1 MVTCVTM
8 NKFHGK
14 IKITYQA
21 FTFKQSSSFIFS
33 LYPLWYNEKINEQ
46 KERVAKMS
54 NQNNQAVPGEDQPEW
69 LQAYVESPDKQKA
82 LYKKTLLIVV
92 LSQIF
97 GGAGLAAGIT
107 VGALLAKD
115 MLGTDTVAGLPTAL
129 FTLGS
134 AGAALVVGRLS
145 QRYGRRPGLASGF
158 LTGGIGAIGV
168 IIAAVTNNIYILFAA
183 LLVYGAGS
191 ATNLQARYAGTD
203 LATTKQRATA
213 VSIAMVST
221 TFGAVAGPNLV
232 NVMGDFA
239 VSIGFPPLS
248 GPFFLAAA
256 AYIVAG
262 LILLIFLRPDP
273 FVVARAIAL
282 AERNAR
288 VLSHEFSEEEEATD
302 KRGIAVAALIMVL
315 TQMVMV
321 AIMTMTPVHM
331 GAHGHGLSAV
341 GMVIGFHI
349 GAMYLPSLMTG
360 VLVDK
365 IGRGAMAVASGVT
378 LLAAGIM
385 AAVAPGESM
394 LWITLALILLG
405 LGWNF
410 GLISGTALLVDAT
423 NPTNRAKMQ
432 GTIDVMVALSGASGG
447 MLSGMVVANSSFAFL
462 SLAGGVLSL
471 ILIPFVIWSQ
481 RK

>member
-1 MVTCVTM
+1 MS
-8 NKFHGK
+8 H
-14 IKITYQA
+14 Q
-21 FTFKQSSSFIFS
+21 
-33 LYPLWYNEKINEQ
+33 NEG
-46 KERVAKMS
+46 AATADS
-54 NQNNQAVPGEDQPEW
+54 QPEW
-69 LQAYVESPDKQKA
+69 LQAYVESPEKQKA
-82 LYKKTLLIVV
+82 LYKRTLLIVV

-115 MLGTDTVAGLPTAL
+115 MLGTDSVAGLPIAL

-145 QRYGRRPGLASGF
+145 QRYGRRAGLASGF

-168 IIAAVTNNIYILFAA
+168 IIAAVTNNIFLLFAA

-203 LATTKQRATA
+203 LASSKQRATA

-232 NVMGDFA
+232 EVMGEFA
-239 VSIGFPPLS
+239 ISVGVPALS
-248 GPFFLAAA
+248 GPFILAAA

-262 LILLIFLRPDP
+262 LVLLFFLRPDP
-273 FVVARAIAL
+273 YVVARAIAL
-282 AERNAR
+282 AERNAKASSPDY
-288 VLSHEFSEEEEATD
+288 VEEELVTD
-302 KRGIAVAALIMVL
+302 KRGIGVAALIMVL

-331 GAHGHGLSAV
+331 GSHGHGLSAV

-349 GAMYLPSLMTG
+349 GAMYLPSLLTG

-365 IGRGAMAVASGVT
+365 IGRATMAVASGVT
-378 LLAAGIM
+378 LLISGVM

-432 GTIDVMVALSGASGG
+432 GTVDVMVALSGASGG

-471 ILIPFVIWSQ
+471 VLIPFVIWSN
-481 RK
+481 KK